1 MACRV
6 WSKQAHLKPC
16 PPLNAGWLKL
26 QSGQTDHHVTS
37 ALRNWIL
44 TNCGLL
50 AILYAGLLARLPL
63 LTNAAA
69 AIVWFVLVVY
79 AVLYY
84 SAIQKTYTDPAP
96 RWLGLSIDA
105 AALIGLGLSELYI
118 TAGAYFASMILLAL
132 VYRRSKE
139 NGGANRRQSLGAAGV
154 SSMNP
159 EREELVS
166 RLALATANQL
176 TKQGLHRRP
185 ILHTQDIA
193 LLGYTR
199 GLTDIVAQSLFPE
212 DSGAPLLLFVALH
225 AHLLG
230 GTKNPVHLVQETE
243 DYTRFGNPQFIIA
256 AQAGATDAEAF
267 LKNRALE
274 GLRTTI
280 SKLESLI

>member
-1 MACRV
+1 M
-6 WSKQAHLKPC
+6 
-16 PPLNAGWLKL
+16 
-26 QSGQTDHHVTS
+26 TS

-139 NGGANRRQSLGAAGV
+139 SGGANRRQPLGGAGV

-185 ILHTQDIA
+185 ILHTQDVA

-267 LKNRALE
+267 LTNRALE
-274 GLRTTI
+274 GLRRTYI
-280 SKLESLI
+280 